1 MNAGELPGKEAARFP
16 AEVRAAIVAQASR
29 GENKSGETGT
39 TERSRVM
46 TGGAKGGRKANPKS
60 GRPRE
65 GEPPGVPITG
75 KQGGEDM
82 WQRHKAE
89 RGVWSQG
96 MLEALERGV
105 KGGKWFS
112 LIDKVYADKT
122 LAVAKSIL

>member
-1 MNAGELPGKEAARFP
+1 VNAGDLPGKEAKRLP
-16 AEVRAAIVAQASR
+16 AGVRDAIVAQASR

-46 TGGAKGGRKANPKS
+46 IGGAKGVRKANSES

-65 GEPPGVPITG
+65 EEPPGVPETD
-75 KQGGEDM
+75 KQGGENL
-82 WQRHKAE
+82 WQRHKAQ

-105 KGGKWFS
+105 KG
-112 LIDKVYADKT
+112 
-122 LAVAKSIL
+122 IL